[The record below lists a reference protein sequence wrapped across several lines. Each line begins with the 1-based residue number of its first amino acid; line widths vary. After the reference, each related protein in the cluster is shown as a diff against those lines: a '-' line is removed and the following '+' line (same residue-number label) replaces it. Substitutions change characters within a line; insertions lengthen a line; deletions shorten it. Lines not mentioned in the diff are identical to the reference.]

1 MKRPLVLSLS
11 LALASLVAAQASDY
25 PVFESDK
32 LPAAEYKA
40 RRQRLMQQMGPN
52 SVGVFFTNP
61 EQVRNNDVDFMFR
74 GDSDFLY
81 LTGFEEPDAA
91 LVLVPGGVVIN
102 GKRTDEVLFCN
113 VTDQMSLT
121 WLGYRMGPA
130 NAMKLLGLTH
140 AEQNTRF
147 EGLLAKI
154 ASDANATKLF
164 TTQNVAGAGG
174 QRANMIAAF
183 NSWRQGLSLQN
194 QSAEAA
200 LSRMREIKSPEEI
213 RILRHVINASS
224 RGHIE
229 AMKATRPEMWEYQVA
244 AIVKYV
250 FEVNGCESTGYPP
263 IVGSG
268 PNSTILHYNTNR
280 RQMKAGDIVC
290 MDTAG
295 EYRGYSAD
303 ITRSFP
309 VSGKFSPEQRAI
321 YEVVLAATDAGIAA
335 CKVGASRGS
344 VDSAINK
351 VLGDGLTRLGVI
363 SNPGE
368 LRRYYMHG
376 WGHGIG
382 LDVHD
387 PWPADTFQP
396 GMVFTV
402 EPGIYIKEGSP
413 CDRKWWN
420 IGVRIED
427 DVLITQ
433 GGPENL
439 SASCPRTV
447 EEVERTMAQGTV
459 FPDK

>member
-1 MKRPLVLSLS
+1 MTRGVVSVLGVLFACV
-11 LALASLVAAQASDY
+11 ALAQGSEY
-25 PVFESDK
+25 PVFETDK
-32 LPAAEYKA
+32 LPPTEFRA
-40 RRQRLMQQMGPN
+40 RRQKLMQQMGPN
-52 SVGVFFTNP
+52 SIGVFFTNP

-91 LVLVPGGVVIN
+91 LILVPGGVVID

-113 VTDQMSLT
+113 VSDQMSIT

-154 ASDANATKLF
+154 ASDANATKLC
-164 TTQNVAGAGG
+164 TTQS
-174 QRANMIAAF
+174 IATNRGTLNRMQNAF
-183 NSWRQGLSLQN
+183 NSWRQSASLQPQN
-194 QSAEAA
+194 LEQILA
-200 LSRMREIKSPEEI
+200 RMREIKSPAEI
-213 RILRHVINASS
+213 EIMKHVIEASAQ
-224 RGHIE
+224 GHIE
-229 AMKATRPEMWEYQVA
+229 AMKATRPDMWEYQVA
-244 AIVKYV
+244 AIVKYM
-250 FEVNGCESTGYPP
+250 FEVNGCEYTGYPP

-280 RQMKAGDIVC
+280 RQMKSGDIIC

-309 VSGKFSPEQRAI
+309 ANGKFTQEQRAI
-321 YEVVLAATDAGIAA
+321 YEIVLAATDAGIAA
-335 CKVGASRGS
+335 CRPGASRTT
-344 VDSAINK
+344 VDAVVNR
-351 VLGDGLTRLGVI
+351 VLAEGLARLGIIASV
-363 SNPGE
+363 GE
-368 LRRYYMHG
+368 LGRYYMHS

-387 PWPADTFQP
+387 PWPTATFQP
-396 GMVFTV
+396 GMMFTV

-413 CDRKWWN
+413 CDKKWWN
-420 IGVRIED
+420 IGIRIED
-427 DVLITQ
+427 NILITSS
-433 GGPENL
+433 GPQNL
-439 SASCPRTV
+439 SANCPRTID
-447 EEVERTMAQGTV
+447 EIERTMALNSS
-459 FPDK
+459 FPGR